1 MTCMANLS
9 KNDVILVRYPFT
21 DLSTIK
27 VRPAVVVNSP
37 HTSQDHIVVPLTSQI
52 ASLLDGEFPL
62 SDWAGAGLNVPTA
75 VKRGIYTVHPLLI
88 IKRLGRLSQQ
98 DAQEVDR
105 SLKNWL
111 GI

>member
-1 MTCMANLS
+1 MANLS

-27 VRPAVVVNSP
+27 IRPAVVVDSP
-37 HTSQDHIVVPLTSQI
+37 HTSQDQIVVPLTSQI
-52 ASLLDGEFPL
+52 SNLLDGEFLL
-62 SDWAGAGLNVPTA
+62 SDWTGAGLNVPTA
-75 VKRGIYTVHPLLI
+75 VKRGLYTVHPLLI

-98 DAQEVDR
+98 DAQEIDR
-105 SLKNWL
+105 SLKSWL